1 MKCDWII
8 FYSEASGRHGCVPFK
23 SKAANHT
30 RGKAKGMFSGTL
42 NEANEEC
49 KRRDREAGL
58 TGIFK
63 RRYTPK
69 EKPVREHRQSNK
81 PRVKAERI

>member
-30 RGKAKGMFSGTL
+30 RGKAKGMFTGTL
-42 NEANEEC
+42 NEAIEEC
-49 KRRDREAGL
+49 KRRDREAGI

-69 EKPVREHRQSNK
+69 EKAGVAAPTNSSAHR
-81 PRVKAERI
+81 AERTI